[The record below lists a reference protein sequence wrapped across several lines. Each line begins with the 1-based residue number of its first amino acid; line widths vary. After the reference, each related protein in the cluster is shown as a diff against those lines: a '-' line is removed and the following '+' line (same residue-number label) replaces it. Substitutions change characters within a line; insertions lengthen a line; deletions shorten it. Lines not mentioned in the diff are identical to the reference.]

1 MRSTECPSSY
11 YSNTAARLICDPS
24 SPDHVTMH
32 WSTLHVCA
40 DYWICC
46 NLSLCHNDHP
56 HTPDNPPGDNPLLL
70 PYVGQLG
77 SGSCLVG
84 RIGSPFFLSLFLSF
98 TRWHMPLSRTSAE
111 TCIMGWPNAQPQVL
125 VKCDNIRLENTD
137 FPDVIKFCIAVHTLW
152 QKSTRSGMQTMIRIG
167 PKS

>member
-1 MRSTECPSSY
+1 
-11 YSNTAARLICDPS
+11 
-24 SPDHVTMH
+24 
-32 WSTLHVCA
+32 
-40 DYWICC
+40 
-46 NLSLCHNDHP
+46 
-56 HTPDNPPGDNPLLL
+56 
-70 PYVGQLG
+70 
-77 SGSCLVG
+77 
-84 RIGSPFFLSLFLSF
+84 
-98 TRWHMPLSRTSAE
+98 MPLSRTSAE